1 MFKNHV
7 LKEKILDDQI
17 KGSIQ
22 SKTLIIILN
31 AFWKFVNLSVTY
43 A

>member
-7 LKEKILDDQI
+7 FKEKILDDQI
-17 KGSIQ
+17 KGNIQ

-31 AFWKFVNLSVTY
+31 AFWKFVNLSVIY